1 MLHVGSICGT
11 SVGQLVGPRSHFLLH
26 RYDREPF
33 GYGED
38 VDDTLNLESKRRDFS
53 RKRMHR
59 RELSRRSENHEGE
72 TLRNGGNRVLGP
84 IRVGIAIQDREPI
97 VGVGDRALDTLEL
110 RTEETFRAVNYFRVV
125 FGSIEG
131 DGCNDS
137 ALLRSLTAVS
147 VSR

>member
-1 MLHVGSICGT
+1 MNGTRARFRDGVRKRYTACILLYTRCEMLHVGSICGT

-38 VDDTLNLESKRRDFS
+38 VDDTLNLASKRRDFS

-59 RELSRRSENHEGE
+59 RERRRRSENCEGE

-84 IRVGIAIQDREPI
+84 TRVGIAIQDREPI
-97 VGVGDRALDTLEL
+97 VGVGDRA
-110 RTEETFRAVNYFRVV
+110 
-125 FGSIEG
+125 
-131 DGCNDS
+131 
-137 ALLRSLTAVS
+137 
-147 VSR
+147 